1 MKPKSNV
8 IVLFL
13 GILFLSQ
20 LVLLNLAM
28 AGSTEISAAGDNSFV
43 LKSDGTLWAWGAN
56 TSGQLGDGTTVNKNT
71 PVQVG
76 DKW

>member
-1 MKPKSNV
+1 MKPQSNV

-20 LVLLNLAM
+20 LVLLNPAM